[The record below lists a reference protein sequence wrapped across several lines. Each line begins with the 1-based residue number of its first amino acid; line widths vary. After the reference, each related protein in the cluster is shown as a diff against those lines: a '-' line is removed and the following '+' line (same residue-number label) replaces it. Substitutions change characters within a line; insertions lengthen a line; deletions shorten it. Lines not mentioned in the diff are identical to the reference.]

1 MKEELKNI
9 FLMGLGAMSMTN
21 DKAQELKKELLAKG
35 EKMLEK
41 GKVANEELK
50 HNIKETLKE
59 NVVHPTAEYLYG
71 ILQEK
76 APNIS
81 LATLYRNLNQLA
93 ENGIIKKI
101 DGLEAP
107 SHFDHNTHEHF
118 HFICDKCKRVLDV
131 SINIAP
137 DVVQRTKNETGFDVK
152 GYDITLHG
160 ICNECKSI

>member
-1 MKEELKNI
+1 MNYSRQREIIL
-9 FLMGLGAMSMTN
+9 
-21 DKAQELKKELLAKG
+21 
-35 EKMLEK
+35 
-41 GKVANEELK
+41 
-50 HNIKETLKE
+50 ETLKK

-118 HFICDKCKRVLDV
+118 HFICDKCKSCLLYTSHNFHLNKSV
-131 SINIAP
+131 INI
-137 DVVQRTKNETGFDVK
+137 QQ
-152 GYDITLHG
+152 
-160 ICNECKSI
+160 

>member
-1 MKEELKNI
+1 MNYSRQREIIL
-9 FLMGLGAMSMTN
+9 
-21 DKAQELKKELLAKG
+21 
-35 EKMLEK
+35 
-41 GKVANEELK
+41 
-50 HNIKETLKE
+50 ETLKK

-118 HFICDKCKRVLDV
+118 HVKEFLMFLLTSLLTLFRGLKMKQV
-131 SINIAP
+131 S
-137 DVVQRTKNETGFDVK
+137 T
-152 GYDITLHG
+152 
-160 ICNECKSI
+160 